1 MRTLGLATVLVVGVT
16 AAASGQDAVKTLPDS
31 YKLQFENDWVK
42 IVRVHYEP
50 LAKLPAHTHTELATA
65 YVYLNDSGPV
75 IFKHVG
81 TDYGPATRPPTKAG
95 AFRLYRGLEELHV
108 VENTSPLPSDF
119 LRVEFK
125 TDPKEPRTLRGKFF
139 RESYPAGENFEK
151 VQFEN
156 VQVRITRLVVAPG
169 RSLALSASATEP
181 TLLIALSNA
190 RIEANRSNAPAQ
202 VALTPG
208 QERWLDAG
216 QQEQWRNVGA
226 EAAEFLRFEFKTAPK
241 ASATAP

>member
-1 MRTLGLATVLVVGVT
+1 MRTLGLATVLVASVT
-16 AAASGQDAVKTLPDS
+16 AVAWGQDAVKTLPES

-50 LAKLPAHTHTELATA
+50 LAKLPPHTHTELATA

-81 TDYGPATRPPTKAG
+81 TDYGPATRPATKAG
-95 AFRLYRGLEELHV
+95 AFRLYRGLEELHE

-125 TDPKEPRTLRGKFF
+125 TDPKEPRSLKGKFF

-151 VQFEN
+151 IQFEN
-156 VQVRITRLVVAPG
+156 VQVRITRLAVAPG
-169 RSLALSASATEP
+169 RSLDLSASPAEP
-181 TLLIALSNA
+181 TLLVALSNA
-190 RIEANRSNAPAQ
+190 RIEASRSNAPSE
-202 VALTPG
+202 VALVPG

-216 QQEQWRNVGA
+216 TREQLRNAGA
-226 EAAEFLRFEFKTAPK
+226 EAAELLRFEFKTAPK
-241 ASATAP
+241 SSAAP